1 MFEPNPTP
9 LDLRFRLFRTPV
21 RVHPGFWLMAVIL
34 GWQTLAD
41 GFGLLGLWV
50 ACVFLSILAHE
61 FGHITMGKLCGRR
74 GNIILYFLGGLA
86 VGDYQL
92 PQRWLRVA
100 ISLAGPAAGFL
111 LYGLVVLAD
120 HHLFPLIPLQFWRQ
134 NPTLLQI
141 QVKGMAMLLGINL
154 VWSIVNLVP
163 IMPLDGG
170 HVAQEMLSVVFPRN
184 GFRLSLILSI
194 LLALLA
200 AVYCLV
206 AWSRKQPLP
215 YGLHGGMSALLL
227 GLLVFDCI
235 WMLMEESKRLR
246 KENTWNREGEG

>member
-1 MFEPNPTP
+1 VFEPNPTP

-21 RVHPGFWLMAVIL
+21 RVHPGFWLMAVLL

-41 GFGLLGLWV
+41 GFGFLGLWV
-50 ACVFLSILAHE
+50 FCVFLSILAHE

-74 GNIILYFLGGLA
+74 GNIILYSLGGLA
-86 VGDYQL
+86 VSDSEP
-92 PQRWLRVA
+92 PQRWRRIA
-100 ISLAGPAAGFL
+100 ISLAGPAAGFF
-111 LYGLVVLAD
+111 LYGLVLLAD
-120 HHLFPLIPLQFWRQ
+120 KNLFPLIPQRIFVQ
-134 NPTLLQI
+134 NPALTQGRDLLL
-141 QVKGMAMLLGINL
+141 KINL

-215 YGLHGGMSALLL
+215 YGLHGGISALLL